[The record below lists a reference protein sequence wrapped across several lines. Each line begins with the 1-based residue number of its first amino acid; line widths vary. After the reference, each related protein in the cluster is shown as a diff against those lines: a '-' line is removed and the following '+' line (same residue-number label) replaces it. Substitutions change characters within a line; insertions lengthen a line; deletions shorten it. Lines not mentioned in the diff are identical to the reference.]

1 MHMLLSLTLM
11 HDAHV
16 FPSTSTS
23 TSTVIHLKHTALTH
37 WNTASSLFNVLLAK
51 PIQSTDRDAIWATGV
66 IIGAAS
72 FWYVNS
78 SAVSDVWPLKPSE
91 SSDLTWLRL
100 GEGKKALWRIAE
112 PTRPDSVFHELM
124 KGNFS
129 HCHSVP
135 QWVNEYGATI
145 DVSERMKR
153 VFGIGVTSTVESNV
167 YHLPLLILS
176 RIQNMRLTHAN
187 VLNFLYVTAFITP
200 KLMILLEREDT
211 RAVFLIGWWFRM
223 IEDGEVWWMA
233 SRAIIEGRA
242 ISIWLEMQ
250 DREYGLAGLLEEL
263 VQDKGLERVGE
274 LVLLPVNIWKHEW
287 GKEFVVTEQ
296 SG

>member
-11 HDAHV
+11 HDAHLSSA
-16 FPSTSTS
+16 PSTAL
-23 TSTVIHLKHTALTH
+23 HLKHTALTH
-37 WNTASSLFNVLLAK
+37 WNSASSLFNALLAK
-51 PIQSTDRDAIWATGV
+51 PIAPADRDATWATGV

-78 SAVSDVWPLKPSE
+78 TSISGVWPLKPSE
-91 SSDLTWLRL
+91 PEDLAWLRL

-112 PTRPDSVFHELM
+112 PARPDSVFHELM
-124 KGNFS
+124 KGNSS

-135 QWVNEYGATI
+135 QWVDEYGASI
-145 DVSERMKR
+145 NASERMKR

-187 VLNFLYVTAFITP
+187 VLSFLYVTAFITP
-200 KLMILLEREDT
+200 KFMDLLERKDV

-233 SRAIIEGRA
+233 SRARIEGRA
-242 ISIWLEMQ
+242 VAVWLE
-250 DREYGLAGLLEEL
+250 REDSEYELAGLLGELMEDKGVERNEEL
-263 VQDKGLERVGE
+263 G
-274 LVLLPVNIWKHEW
+274 LLPVNIWEHEW
-287 GKEFVVTEQ
+287 GKEVIVA
-296 SG
+296 